1 MNSISAQAQAVTR
14 TQSGS
19 RRLPAS
25 RVSVL
30 LCAGLAAC
38 MAGPRYIRPSAPT
51 PPAFKEAEGWAP
63 ATPSDAADRQD
74 WWTVFGDPALN
85 ALEAKVTVSNQ
96 TLRADEA
103 AYREAH
109 ALVAQDRA
117 ALFPTLSLD
126 ASATRSYSG
135 SSGVSQSTGA
145 GNGANGTGS
154 FVGSGTRVTYQ
165 PSVGASWAPDVWGS
179 VRRTIENARGD
190 AQASA
195 ATLAN
200 ARLSAQ
206 TELAVDYIGLRQL
219 DEEKRILDETV
230 AGYARTLAIVQN
242 KYAVGVAAQ
251 SDVLSARSQL
261 LSTQAQA
268 TDLAQQRARLEH
280 AIAILTGE
288 PPSALTLTPAPW
300 SLALPNL
307 PAAAPSALL
316 QRRPDIA
323 AAERQ
328 AAAASA
334 LIGVQIAAYYPTI
347 SLTGQG
353 GYASSQLGQLFNAS
367 SSFWSLG
374 ASAAETVFDA
384 GARAAKVRGARAAY
398 DQAVANYRQTVLTA
412 FGQVEDNLA
421 AQRVYGAEEVQLK
434 TASDVAAANERVT
447 RNEYAAGT
455 VDFTTVVTA
464 QAAALTARNALL
476 TVQADRLTTA
486 VNLIEAL
493 GGGWTTAA
501 LPRD

>member
-1 MNSISAQAQAVTR
+1 MTRPKSSWRRQAAP
-14 TQSGS
+14 GA
-19 RRLPAS
+19 LG
-25 RVSVL
+25 L
-30 LCAGLAAC
+30 LCAGLSAC
-38 MAGPRYIRPSAPT
+38 LVGPRYSRPSAPT
-51 PPAFKEAEGWAP
+51 PPAFKEAKGWVP
-63 ATPSDAADRQD
+63 ATPSDAADRRD
-74 WWTVFGDPALN
+74 WWTVFGDQTLN
-85 ALEAKVTVSNQ
+85 TLEAKVVVSNQ

-103 AYREAH
+103 AYREAR

-117 ALFPTLSLD
+117 ALFPTLTLD

-135 SSGVSQSTGA
+135 AGGAAATSTGT
-145 GNGANGTGS
+145 GTG
-154 FVGSGTRVTYQ
+154 VYQGSGTRVTYE
-165 PSVGASWAPDVWGS
+165 PTVGASWAPDVWGS
-179 VRRTIENARGD
+179 VRRTIENARGA

-200 ARLSAQ
+200 ATLSAQ

-230 AGYARTLAIVQN
+230 AGYTRTVAIVQN

-251 SDVLSARSQL
+251 SDVLSAKSQL
-261 LSTQAQA
+261 LSAQAQA

-280 AIAILTGE
+280 AIAILAGE
-288 PPSALTLTPAPW
+288 PPAALTLSPAPW
-300 SLALPNL
+300 SLTLPEI

-328 AAAASA
+328 AAAANA
-334 LIGVQIAAYYPTI
+334 LIGVQVAAFYP
-347 SLTGQG
+347 SLNLTGQG
-353 GYASSQLGQLFNAS
+353 GYASSELGQLFNAS

-434 TASDVAAANERVT
+434 AAADAAAANERVT

-464 QAAALTARNALL
+464 QATALTARNALL
-476 TVQADRLTTA
+476 GVQADRLTTA

-501 LPRD
+501 LPKD